1 MLDFTVQLCPGP
13 APTPALS
20 PADFP
25 SSSPPALMTVKKDPM
40 SISNPASRT
49 AEPGSRQEHSTALRA
64 GSIGVLGILF
74 FVLSAQAPLTG
85 IVGAAPLAAALGNG
99 AGAPGAYL
107 VVGVVIVIFAVG
119 FVAMSR
125 KVQTNGAFYAY
136 VTAAFGRKVGAGA
149 AWLALLAYST
159 VQAAMYGLYGAAFS
173 GLLASAGVTV
183 PWWLLAL
190 ATMAGVQVLG
200 SKNIELGARVL
211 AVLVGLEVAILL
223 MFGFSVLFKGGGP
236 PDAIAGGA
244 PGVAIMF
251 AVASMFGFES
261 TAIYS
266 AEAKD
271 PHRTVARATYLSVG
285 IIAVFFS
292 FITWMLVSFYGP
304 SRVVDAAGAALESGD
319 ATSFVI
325 GPIVEMF
332 GPWAGV
338 TAGILLVTSLLAGI
352 IAFHNGINR
361 YLHSLALRGSMP
373 AVIARTN
380 KHCAPATAAWIQTIV
395 AVLLVSPFALL
406 AMDPV
411 LTLFSWFSGLA
422 VAALLVLYML
432 SSLAVVGYFRRE
444 RVTGQQWQTFIA
456 PVLATVL
463 LAWVLYLV
471 VSNFTSLIGGSAE
484 TATGLL
490 VAVPVIFLAGVLVE
504 VRVENRARILGPEFA
519 E

>member
-1 MLDFTVQLCPGP
+1 
-13 APTPALS
+13 
-20 PADFP
+20 
-25 SSSPPALMTVKKDPM
+25 M
-40 SISNPASRT
+40 SISNSEPRT
-49 AEPGSRQEHSTALRA
+49 AEANPRKEQSTALRA

-107 VVGVVIVIFAVG
+107 VVGIVIVIFAVG

-125 KVQTNGAFYAY
+125 KVQANGAFYAY
-136 VTAAFGRKVGAGA
+136 ITAAFGRRTGAGA

-183 PWWLLAL
+183 PWWLLAV

-211 AVLVGLEVAILL
+211 AFLVGLEVAILL
-223 MFGFSVLFKGGGP
+223 LFGFTVLLKGGGP
-236 PDAIAGGA
+236 EGLNVAASFSPEAIATGA

-285 IIAVFFS
+285 IIAVFFA

-304 SRVVDAAGAALESGD
+304 SHVIDAAGAALESGD

-325 GPIVEMF
+325 GPLVELF

-361 YLHSLALRGSMP
+361 YLHSLALRGSLP
-373 AVIARTN
+373 AVLARTN
-380 KHCAPATAAWIQTIV
+380 KHRAPAAAAWVQTAV
-395 AVLLVSPFALL
+395 AVLLVAPFAVLG
-406 AMDPV
+406 MDPV

-432 SSLAVVGYFRRE
+432 CSLAVVAYFRRE
-444 RVTGQQWQTFIA
+444 RVPGQLWQTLIA
-456 PVLATVL
+456 PAVASLL

-471 VSNFTSLIGGSAE
+471 VGNFTSLIGGSAE
-484 TATGLL
+484 TAAGLL
-490 VAVPVIFLAGVLVE
+490 VAVPVMFLAGVLAEVGVE
-504 VRVENRARILGPEFA
+504 TRRRTSGPALAGEA
-519 E
+519 AVSGS

>member
-1 MLDFTVQLCPGP
+1 
-13 APTPALS
+13 
-20 PADFP
+20 
-25 SSSPPALMTVKKDPM
+25 M
-40 SISNPASRT
+40 SISNSESRT
-49 AEPGSRQEHSTALRA
+49 AEANPRKEQSTALRA

-85 IVGAAPLAAALGNG
+85 VVGAAPLAAALGNG

-107 VVGVVIVIFAVG
+107 VVGIVIVIFAVG

-125 KVQTNGAFYAY
+125 KVQANGAFYAY
-136 VTAAFGRKVGAGA
+136 ITAAFGRKTGTGA

-173 GLLASAGVTV
+173 GLLGSAGVTV
-183 PWWLLAL
+183 PWWLLSV

-223 MFGFSVLFKGGGP
+223 LFGFTVLLKGGGP
-236 PDAIAGGA
+236 EGLDMAASFSPEAIASGA

-304 SRVVDAAGAALESGD
+304 SHVIDAAGAALESGD

-325 GPIVEMF
+325 GPLVDLF

-361 YLHSLALRGSMP
+361 YLHSLALRGSLP
-373 AVIARTN
+373 AVLARTN
-380 KHCAPATAAWIQTIV
+380 KHRAPASAAWVQTTV
-395 AVLLVSPFALL
+395 AVLLVAPFAVLG
-406 AMDPV
+406 MDPV

-432 SSLAVVGYFRRE
+432 CSLAVVAFFRRE
-444 RVTGQQWQTFIA
+444 RVPGQLWQTLIA
-456 PVLATVL
+456 PALASLL

-471 VSNFTSLIGGSAE
+471 VRNFTSLIGGSAE
-484 TATGLL
+484 TAAGLL
-490 VAVPVIFLAGVLVE
+490 VAVPVMFVAGVAAEIAVE
-504 VRVENRARILGPEFA
+504 KRGRTAGLPFA
-519 E
+519 DEAAVSGN

>member
-1 MLDFTVQLCPGP
+1 
-13 APTPALS
+13 
-20 PADFP
+20 
-25 SSSPPALMTVKKDPM
+25 MTVKKDQM
-40 SISNPASRT
+40 SISNSESRT
-49 AEPGSRQEHSTALRA
+49 AEAQASPRQEHSTALRA

-107 VVGVVIVIFAVG
+107 VVGIVIVIFAVG

-136 VTAAFGRKVGAGA
+136 VTAAFGRKTGAGA

-159 VQAAMYGLYGAAFS
+159 VQAAMYGLYGTAFS
-173 GLLASAGVTV
+173 GLLASAGISV
-183 PWWLLAL
+183 PWWLLAV

-200 SKNIELGARVL
+200 SMNIELGARVL

-223 MFGFSVLFKGGGP
+223 LFGFSVLFHGGGP
-236 PDAIAGGA
+236 EGLNLAASFSPEAIAGGA

-271 PHRTVARATYLSVG
+271 PHKTVARATYLSVG

-304 SRVVDAAGAALESGD
+304 SQVAGAAGAALESGD

-325 GPIVEMF
+325 GPLVEMF
-332 GPWAGV
+332 GPWAGI

-373 AVIARTN
+373 AVVARTN
-380 KHCAPATAAWIQTIV
+380 RHCAPAVAAWIQTAV
-395 AVLLVSPFALL
+395 AVLLVAPFALL

-432 SSLAVVGYFRRE
+432 SSLAVVAYFRRE
-444 RVTGQQWQTFIA
+444 PVPGQSWQTLIA
-456 PVLATVL
+456 PVLASLL

-471 VSNFTSLIGGSAE
+471 VSNFTSLIGGSTE
-484 TATGLL
+484 TAAALL
-490 VAVPVIFLAGVLVE
+490 AAVPVLFVAGVLVE
-504 VRVENRARILGPEFA
+504 IRVEKRARTLDPEVA
-519 E
+519 G

>member
-1 MLDFTVQLCPGP
+1 
-13 APTPALS
+13 
-20 PADFP
+20 
-25 SSSPPALMTVKKDPM
+25 M
-40 SISNPASRT
+40 SISNSEPRT
-49 AEPGSRQEHSTALRA
+49 AETSPRKEQSTALRA

-107 VVGVVIVIFAVG
+107 VVGIVIVIFAVG

-125 KVQTNGAFYAY
+125 KVQANGAFYAY
-136 VTAAFGRKVGAGA
+136 ITAAFGRKTGAGA

-173 GLLASAGVTV
+173 GLLASGGVTV
-183 PWWLLAL
+183 PWWLLAV

-211 AVLVGLEVAILL
+211 AFLVGLEVAILL
-223 MFGFSVLFKGGGP
+223 LFGFTVLLKGGGP
-236 PDAIAGGA
+236 EGLNMAASFSPEAIATGA

-285 IIAVFFS
+285 IIAVFFA

-304 SRVVDAAGAALESGD
+304 SHVIEAAGAALESGD

-325 GPIVEMF
+325 GPLVELF

-361 YLHSLALRGSMP
+361 YLHSLALRGSLP
-373 AVIARTN
+373 AVLARTN
-380 KHCAPATAAWIQTIV
+380 KHRAPASAAWVQTTI
-395 AVLLVSPFALL
+395 AVLLVAPFAVLG
-406 AMDPV
+406 MDPV

-422 VAALLVLYML
+422 VAGLLVLYML
-432 SSLAVVGYFRRE
+432 CSLAVVAFFRRE
-444 RVTGQQWQTFIA
+444 RVSGQLWQTLVA
-456 PVLATVL
+456 PAVASL
-463 LAWVLYLV
+463 LLGWVLYLV
-471 VSNFTSLIGGSAE
+471 VSNFTALIGGSAE
-484 TATGLL
+484 TAAGLL
-490 VAVPVIFLAGVLVE
+490 VAVPVLFLAGVLAEIGVE
-504 VRVENRARILGPEFA
+504 KRGRSSGLAFAGPA
-519 E
+519 AAGD

>member
-1 MLDFTVQLCPGP
+1 
-13 APTPALS
+13 
-20 PADFP
+20 
-25 SSSPPALMTVKKDPM
+25 MTVKKDPM
-40 SISNPASRT
+40 SISNSESRT
-49 AEPGSRQEHSTALRA
+49 AEANPRKEQSTALRA

-107 VVGVVIVIFAVG
+107 VVGIVIVIFAVG

-125 KVQTNGAFYAY
+125 KVQANGAFYAY
-136 VTAAFGRKVGAGA
+136 ITAAFGRKTGTGA

-173 GLLASAGVTV
+173 GLLGSAGVAV
-183 PWWLLAL
+183 PWWLLAV

-200 SKNIELGARVL
+200 SMNIELGARVL
-211 AVLVGLEVAILL
+211 VVLVGLEVAILL
-223 MFGFSVLFKGGGP
+223 MFGLTVLLKGGGP
-236 PDAIAGGA
+236 EGLNMAASFSPEAIASGA

-285 IIAVFFS
+285 IIAVFFA

-304 SRVVDAAGAALESGD
+304 SHVIGAAGAALESGD

-325 GPIVEMF
+325 GPLVELF

-361 YLHSLALRGSMP
+361 YLHSLALRGSLP
-373 AVIARTN
+373 AVLARTN
-380 KHCAPATAAWIQTIV
+380 KHRAPANAAWVQTSV
-395 AVLLVSPFALL
+395 AVLLVAPFAVLG
-406 AMDPV
+406 MDPV

-432 SSLAVVGYFRRE
+432 CSLAVVAFFRRE
-444 RVTGQQWQTFIA
+444 RVPGPLWQTLIA
-456 PVLATVL
+456 PVLASLL

-490 VAVPVIFLAGVLVE
+490 VAVPVMFVAGVLAEFVVE
-504 VRVENRARILGPEFA
+504 KRAATLEPELA
-519 E
+519 G

>member
-1 MLDFTVQLCPGP
+1 
-13 APTPALS
+13 
-20 PADFP
+20 
-25 SSSPPALMTVKKDPM
+25 MTVKKDPM
-40 SISNPASRT
+40 SISNSESRT
-49 AEPGSRQEHSTALRA
+49 AETTPRHEPSTALRA
-64 GSIGVLGILF
+64 GSVGVMGILF

-85 IVGAAPLAAALGNG
+85 IVGASPLAAALGNG
-99 AGAPGAYL
+99 PGAPGAYL
-107 VVGVVIVIFAVG
+107 VVGIVIVIFAVG

-125 KVQTNGAFYAY
+125 RIQANGAFYAY
-136 VTAAFGRKVGAGA
+136 VTAAFGRKTGAGA

-173 GLLASAGVTV
+173 GLLGSAGISV
-183 PWWLLAL
+183 PWWVLAVV
-190 ATMAGVQVLG
+190 TMAGVQVLG
-200 SKNIELGARVL
+200 SLNIELGARIL

-223 MFGFSVLFKGGGP
+223 MFGLTVLFRGGGP
-236 PDAIAGGA
+236 EGLSMAASFSPGAIAGGA

-271 PHRTVARATYLSVG
+271 AQRTVARATYLSVG
-285 IIAVFFS
+285 VIAVFFS
-292 FITWMLVSFYGP
+292 FISWMLVSYYGP
-304 SRVVDAAGAALESGD
+304 SQVIGAAGAALESGD
-319 ATSFVI
+319 STAFVLT
-325 GPIVEMF
+325 PMVELF

-338 TAGILLVTSLLAGI
+338 TTGILLVTSLLAGI

-361 YLHSLALRGSMP
+361 YLHSLALRGSLP
-373 AVIARTN
+373 GIVARTN
-380 KHCAPATAAWIQTIV
+380 AHRAPAVAARIQTGV
-395 AVLLVSPFALL
+395 ALLLVAPFALL

-432 SSLAVVGYFRRE
+432 SSLAVVVYFRRE
-444 RVTGQQWQTFIA
+444 RVSGQYWQTLVA
-456 PVLATVL
+456 PVLATAL

-484 TATGLL
+484 TAVALL
-490 VAVPVIFLAGVLVE
+490 AAVPAVFVAGLLVE
-504 VRVENRARILGPEFA
+504 VRVLSRGGDRAAVAEFA
-519 E
+519 D

>member
-1 MLDFTVQLCPGP
+1 
-13 APTPALS
+13 
-20 PADFP
+20 
-25 SSSPPALMTVKKDPM
+25 MTIKKDQM
-40 SISNPASRT
+40 SISNFGSRT
-49 AEPGSRQEHSTALRA
+49 ADAPAKEHSTALRA

-85 IVGAAPLAAALGNG
+85 IVGASPLAAALGNG

-107 VVGVVIVIFAVG
+107 IVGIVIVIFAVG

-125 KVQTNGAFYAY
+125 RIQANGAFYAY
-136 VTAAFGRKVGAGA
+136 ITAAFGRRTGAGA
-149 AWLALLAYST
+149 AWLALLAYNT
-159 VQAAMYGLYGAAFS
+159 IQAAMYGLYGAAFS
-173 GLLASAGVTV
+173 GLLASMGLEV

-200 SKNIELGARVL
+200 SLNIKLGARVL
-211 AVLVGLEVAILL
+211 AVLVGLEVAVL
-223 MFGFSVLFKGGGP
+223 MLFGVAVLFSGGGP
-236 PDAIAGGA
+236 EGISLAASFSPEAIATGA

-285 IIAVFFS
+285 VIAVFFS
-292 FITWMLVSFYGP
+292 FISWMLVSYYGP
-304 SRVVDAAGAALESGD
+304 SQVMDAAGAALESGD
-319 ATSFVI
+319 STSFVL
-325 GPIVEMF
+325 GPIVELF

-338 TAGILLVTSLLAGI
+338 VTGVLLVTSLLAGI

-373 AVIARTN
+373 AVVARTN
-380 KHCAPATAAWIQTIV
+380 RHCAPASAAWIQTAAAVILV
-395 AVLLVSPFALL
+395 VPFAVLAL
-406 AMDPV
+406 DPV

-432 SSLAVVGYFRRE
+432 CSAAVVAFFRRD
-444 RVTGQQWQTFIA
+444 RGDTGLWQTLIA
-456 PVLATVL
+456 PALAAL
-463 LAWVLYLV
+463 LLGWILFLV
-471 VSNFTSLIGGSAE
+471 VSNFTALIGGSTG
-484 TATGLL
+484 TAAALL
-490 VAVPVIFLAGVLVE
+490 VVVPVVFAAGVLVE
-504 VRVENRARILGPEFA
+504 DRVQRRHRAESLGHTVN
-519 E
+519 

>member
-1 MLDFTVQLCPGP
+1 
-13 APTPALS
+13 
-20 PADFP
+20 
-25 SSSPPALMTVKKDPM
+25 MTVKKDPM
-40 SISNPASRT
+40 SISNPESRT
-49 AEPGSRQEHSTALRA
+49 ADPGSRQEHPTALRA

-107 VVGVVIVIFAVG
+107 IVGVVIVIFAVG

-136 VTAAFGRKVGAGA
+136 VTAAFGRKTGAGA

-173 GLLASAGVTV
+173 GLLASAGITV
-183 PWWLLAL
+183 PWWLPAL
-190 ATMAGVQVLG
+190 VTMAGVQVLG
-200 SKNIELGARVL
+200 SMNIELGARVL

-223 MFGFSVLFKGGGP
+223 MFGFSVLLRGGGP
-236 PDAIAGGA
+236 EGLDIAASFAPAAIAGGA

-304 SRVVDAAGAALESGD
+304 SHVVGAAGAALESGD

-338 TAGILLVTSLLAGI
+338 TAGVLLVTSLLAGI

-373 AVIARTN
+373 GVVARTN
-380 KHCAPATAAWIQTIV
+380 RHRAPAVAAWIQTAV
-395 AVLLVSPFALL
+395 AVLLVAPFALL
-406 AMDPV
+406 GLDPV

-432 SSLAVVGYFRRE
+432 CSLAVVGYFRRE
-444 RVTGQQWQTFIA
+444 RVAGQYWQTLIA
-456 PVLATVL
+456 PALASVL

-484 TATGLL
+484 TAAGLL
-490 VAVPVIFLAGVLVE
+490 AAVPVVFLAGVLVE
-504 VRVENRARILGPEFA
+504 IRVEKRVEILEPELA
-519 E
+519 G

>member
-1 MLDFTVQLCPGP
+1 
-13 APTPALS
+13 
-20 PADFP
+20 
-25 SSSPPALMTVKKDPM
+25 MTVKKDPM
-40 SISNPASRT
+40 SISNSETRTTDAPAK
-49 AEPGSRQEHSTALRA
+49 EHSTALRA

-107 VVGVVIVIFAVG
+107 IVGIVIVIFAVG

-125 KVQTNGAFYAY
+125 KIQANGAFYAY
-136 VTAAFGRKVGAGA
+136 VTAAFGRRTGAGA

-173 GLLASAGVTV
+173 GLLASAGLDV

-200 SKNIELGARVL
+200 SLNIELGARVL

-223 MFGFSVLFKGGGP
+223 MFGFTVLFHGGGP
-236 PDAIAGGA
+236 EGINVAASFSPEAIGAGA

-285 IIAVFFS
+285 VISVFFA
-292 FITWMLVSFYGP
+292 FISWMLVSYYGP
-304 SRVVDAAGAALESGD
+304 SQVMDAAGAALESGD
-319 ATSFVI
+319 ATSFVM
-325 GPIVEMF
+325 GPLVDLF
-332 GPWAGV
+332 GPWAGIV
-338 TAGILLVTSLLAGI
+338 AGILLVTSLLAGI

-373 AVIARTN
+373 AVLARTN
-380 KHCAPATAAWIQTIV
+380 RHRAPAVAAWVQSAT
-395 AVLLVSPFALL
+395 AVVLVVPFAIL
-406 AMDPV
+406 ALDPV

-432 SSLAVVGYFRRE
+432 CSAAVVAFFRRE
-444 RVTGQQWQTFIA
+444 RSGAQLWQTRIA
-456 PVLATVL
+456 PVLAAVL
-463 LAWVLYLV
+463 LAWVLSLV
-471 VSNFTSLIGGSAE
+471 VSNFTALIGGSAE
-484 TATGLL
+484 TATALL
-490 VAVPVIFLAGVLVE
+490 VAVPVVFLAGVLVE
-504 VRVENRARILGPEFA
+504 WAIQRRHHVAALGHA
-519 E
+519 LT